1 MAFTEI
7 IFDTQDGIATITLNR
22 PKALNAI
29 TPTMLTELQQAFDDA
44 AADDTVG
51 VVVLTGEGRAFSAG
65 VDLKALN
72 ELKLEAGSIGSGM
85 DAPAR
90 NVIETIQTMPKVVI
104 AKINGFC
111 FTGAL
116 EIALS
121 CDLIVIANEAKLGD
135 THTKWGLRPTWGMS
149 ARLPNA
155 VGLLKARELS
165 FTAAIFTGTD
175 AAAWGLA
182 NRAVPIEDL
191 DATVESL
198 AKRILLNSRE
208 SIAAYKTLY
217 NQGASAPVRAAL
229 DFEASTAFT
238 IGDTQERLAEFL

>member
-1 MAFTEI
+1 MAFSEI
-7 IFDTQDGIATITLNR
+7 LFNTQDGIATITLNR

-29 TPTMLTELQQAFDDA
+29 TPTMLVELQQALDDA
-44 AADDTVG
+44 ATDDAVG

-72 ELKLEAGSIGSGM
+72 AIKLEAGSVGSGM
-85 DAPAR
+85 DVPAR
-90 NVIETIQTMPKVVI
+90 NVIKTIQTIPKVVI

-121 CDLIVIANEAKLGD
+121 CDLIVVANEAKLGD

-165 FTAAIFTGTD
+165 FTAAVFTGEE

-182 NRAVPIEDL
+182 NRAVPVEEL

-208 SIAAYKTLY
+208 SIAAYKVLY
-217 NQGASAPVRAAL
+217 NRGAAAPVRAAL
-229 DFEASTAFT
+229 DFEESTSFT

>member
-1 MAFTEI
+1 MAFSEI
-7 IFDTQDGIATITLNR
+7 IFNTQDGIATITLNR

-29 TPTMLTELQQAFDDA
+29 TPTMLSELQQAFDDA